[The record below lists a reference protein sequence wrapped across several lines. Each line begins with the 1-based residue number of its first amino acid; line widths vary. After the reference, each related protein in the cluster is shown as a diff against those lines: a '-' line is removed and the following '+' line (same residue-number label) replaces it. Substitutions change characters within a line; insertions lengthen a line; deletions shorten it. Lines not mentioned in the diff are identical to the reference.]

1 MHEKIFPL
9 PKNTACTRMILIKMI
24 TVSHNYYFSITGYAG
39 IIGSFLSFDL
49 FAPLSRLTYCMYLIH
64 IHVLFEFHSRLK
76 EAWRFD
82 KYLIVSEIFMGLDVI
97 IDECDFL
104 CTSFFL
110 KSLFFIGSVHKICYK
125 KYA

>member
-1 MHEKIFPL
+1 MESKIKPYL
-9 PKNTACTRMILIKMI
+9 LGTLCYVLLLEYRSGHYN
-24 TVSHNYYFSITGYAG
+24 FSITGYAG

-97 IDECDFL
+97 IDECNFL
-104 CTSFFL
+104 CTSFF
-110 KSLFFIGSVHKICYK
+110 
-125 KYA
+125 